1 MTARNISK
9 FTCCVYRFV
18 SPLVA
23 ETLRKCSIDEYFLQ
37 PAKALISIDRRRMLF
52 SGSGYMENIMDT
64 YHFSCETE
72 REVYVFEQIVK
83 DLSLDQEGRGSI
95 YVEPAIIV
103 DNSDNI
109 AENLGNCV
117 LDVGNVATKLTGI
130 YCIIQRGRG
139 DIIAKTAIDTGT
151 SVPAIYYGVGGGIRD
166 RMGLI
171 RITIPAEKEMANIIV
186 TEHDCAGMMNIL
198 IDAGN
203 LDRPGMGFIFNYPVT
218 RAVTDTRTYIGRSRS
233 AASIGQ
239 IVKAIDG
246 IKGNTEWRKR
256 VINPLMSMKERNF
269 LKDLD
274 NITLIC
280 DDTKAKEMLDAAMC
294 AGATGATLSKSRRN
308 CLSSGNSNQNKK
320 SVEMADMVISTSQ
333 RSEIIRSLISAG
345 FFSSEINGKIMIRK
359 STLAFSYADNGK
371 S

>member
-1 MTARNISK
+1 MIVRNISK
-9 FTCCVYRFV
+9 FTCSVYRFV

-23 ETLRKCSIDEYFLQ
+23 ETLKRCSIDEYFLQ
-37 PAKALISIDRRRMLF
+37 PAKALVSVDRRRFLL
-52 SGSGYMENIMDT
+52 SGGGYMENIMDT

-95 YVEPAIIV
+95 YVEPAVIIDHN
-103 DNSDNI
+103 DNTESSLNFTD
-109 AENLGNCV
+109 
-117 LDVGNVATKLTGI
+117 LDVGSFDTKLMGI

-139 DIIAKTAIDTGT
+139 DIIAKTAIDTGS

-171 RITIPAEKEMANIIV
+171 RITIPADKEMANIIV
-186 TEHDCAGMMNIL
+186 TEHDCIGMMNIL
-198 IDAGN
+198 IDAGS

-218 RAVTDTRTYIGRSRS
+218 RAVTDTRTYIGKSRS

-256 VINPLMSMKERNF
+256 IINPLNIKERNF

-280 DDTKAKEMLDAAMC
+280 DDTKAKDMLDVAMC
-294 AGATGATLSKSRRN
+294 AGATGATLSKCRRSF
-308 CLSSGNSNQNKK
+308 LSKENGMLNKK
-320 SVEMADMVISTSQ
+320 SVEMADMVVSTNQ
-333 RSEIIRSLISAG
+333 KSEIIQALINAG

-359 STLAFSYADNGK
+359 STLAFSYSDNGK

>member
-1 MTARNISK
+1 MIVRNISK
-9 FTCCVYRFV
+9 FTCSVYRFV

-23 ETLRKCSIDEYFLQ
+23 ETLKRCSIDEYFLQ
-37 PAKALISIDRRRMLF
+37 PAKALVSVDRRRFLL
-52 SGSGYMENIMDT
+52 SGGGYMENIMDT

-72 REVYVFEQIVK
+72 REVSVFEQIVK
-83 DLSLDQEGRGSI
+83 NLSLDQEGRGSI

-203 LDRPGMGFIFNYPVT
+203 LDRPGMGFILNYPVT

-246 IKGNTEWRKR
+246 LEGNTEWRKR
-256 VINPLMSMKERNF
+256 VINPLNIKERNF
-269 LKDLD
+269 LKNLD

-280 DDTKAKEMLDAAMC
+280 DDTKAKEMLDVAMC
-294 AGATGATLSKSRRN
+294 AGATGATLSKCRRN
-308 CLSSGNSNQNKK
+308 VLSKESGTQNKK

-333 RSEIIRSLISAG
+333 KSDIIQALINAG
-345 FFSSEINGKIMIRK
+345 FFTSDINGTIMIRK
-359 STLAFSYADNGK
+359 SSLAFSYTDNGK